1 MTNLCPEIFRKRVM
15 LEGLYTIEPPN
26 KLFIRDFLNSLSVHL
41 DMHPLTDVLVFS
53 PDEHSNLHHG
63 IAGFIPWVESG
74 CSLYTW
80 KTQKFFTLEI
90 YSCKDFSV
98 EACLEFVTKK
108 MQAEQLT
115 TKILHSSSA
124 SNSNESI

>member
-15 LEGLYTIEPPN
+15 LEGIYTITPPDES
-26 KLFIRDFLNSLSVHL
+26 FIRDFLSSLSSQL
-41 DMHPLTDVLVFS
+41 DMHPLAEVLVFS
-53 PDEHSNLHHG
+53 PDKHSNLHHG

-90 YSCKDFSV
+90 YSCKDFSL
-98 EACLEFVTKK
+98 EACRDFVSKK

-115 TKILHSSSA
+115 TEILHSSIS
-124 SNSNESI
+124 EKT